1 MKINSIQHNPY
12 NKSNYKRQASKQNN
26 TQQVSFGNAAVL
38 TNTEKFVIK
47 LANFKPIKNLV
58 EWSGKRT
65 VKHLKNGT
73 VKVSKN
79 EDKLRQYLMVAYSLG
94 LQTNYVANV
103 LSNDRMPKKR
113 KQTLAINNTLTFFIP
128 AIGAFTVDKAI
139 NNGVKRLQLYMVKTN
154 KEVGK
159 KLMPSSSA
167 VKGVK
172 AAASIIVFT
181 TMYKWLSTVVAT
193 PIADKITKYM
203 DKKGWLSP
211 DEKQTQPV
219 KK

>member
-1 MKINSIQHNPY
+1 MQVNSINYNNPY
-12 NKSNYKRQASKQNN
+12 NKKSLKRESKQKIA
-26 TQQVSFGNAAVL
+26 FGNKAVL
-38 TNTEKFVIK
+38 SKADKFVLN
-47 LANFKPIKNLV
+47 LASCKPIQKLV
-58 EWSGKRT
+58 DWSGKRT
-65 VKHLKNGT
+65 IKHLKNGKT
-73 VKVSKN
+73 RVMKN
-79 EDKLRQYLMVAYSLG
+79 EDKLRQYLMVGYSLG

-113 KQTLAINNTLTFFIP
+113 KQTLAINNIISFFIP
-128 AIGAFTVDKAI
+128 AIGAFTVDRAI
-139 NNGVKRLQLYMVKTN
+139 NDGVKKLQLYIVKTN

-193 PIADKITKYM
+193 PIADKVTKFM
-203 DKKGWLSP
+203 DKKGWLSKEEVP
-211 DEKQTQPV
+211 HETTKSI